1 MSDYIK
7 AIDTLSSSGIGM
19 SPDSLRNMDTGLTE
33 AQWLCHE
40 LAAKSGWWIEYDAM
54 PEQYQKHF
62 IGAKMALV
70 HSEVSEALEGYR
82 KGKMDDHLPQRPAI
96 EVEFA
101 DAVIRIFDISGKL
114 KLDVAG
120 AIIEK
125 LAYNQSRV
133 DHKLENRAAEGG
145 KTF

>member
-1 MSDYIK
+1 MSKFDEAVEFLDNLGDTTSSV
-7 AIDTLSSSGIGM
+7 AIRDIAA
-19 SPDSLRNMDTGLTE
+19 GLTD

-70 HSEVSEALEGYR
+70 HSEISEALEGYR
-82 KGKMDDHLPQRPAI
+82 KGKMDDHLPHRPAI

-101 DAVIRIFDISGKL
+101 DAIIRIFDMADKL
-114 KLDVAG
+114 KLDVSG
-120 AIIEK
+120 AIVEK
-125 LAYNQSRV
+125 LAYNQSRK